1 MQKEIRDL
9 QIKKEEAIANQ
20 DYETAASFRD
30 KEKKLKDKY
39 VKEEMEWRD
48 KLGATVPEVNEE
60 HIAEIVSSWTG
71 VPVSRLVE
79 EESTRLLRM
88 EDDIHAKL
96 IGQDDAVKVISQAV
110 RRARAGLKDA
120 RRPIGSFIFLGPTG
134 VGKTELARQ
143 LARFLFDNEDAIV
156 RLDMSEF
163 MERHS
168 TARLVGSPP
177 GYVGYDEGGQLT
189 EAIRRRPYSVVLF
202 DEIEKAH
209 PEVFNMLLQI
219 LEDGRLAD
227 AKGKQV
233 NFANTIVIMTSNIG
247 VSNLQQATT
256 SMGFQPSMP
265 STSQEE
271 KEHGK
276 MREKIMD
283 ELKKTFRPEFLNR
296 VDAVVVF
303 KALSPAEMRQIVD
316 LLVIKV
322 AQRLEEHEM
331 KLEVTTEAKDFL
343 AKEGYDKIYGARPL
357 RRVIQRLIEDPLS
370 ETLLTTKFSA
380 GDSVLV
386 EIAEGQIKLT
396 PIVKPREPKAEKPE
410 KPEKPPKEP
419 VAGKGKGES

>member
-1 MQKEIRDL
+1 EASACVRMKLTTTPPELKTMQKEIREL

-48 KLGATVPEVNEE
+48 KLGATVPEVDEE
-60 HIAEIVSSWTG
+60 NIAEIVSSWTG

-79 EESTRLLRM
+79 EESARLLRM
-88 EDDIHAKL
+88 EDDIHARL

-143 LARFLFDNEDAIV
+143 LARFLFENEDAIV

-163 MERHS
+163 MERHT

-189 EAIRRRPYSVVLF
+189 EAIR
-202 DEIEKAH
+202 
-209 PEVFNMLLQI
+209 
-219 LEDGRLAD
+219 
-227 AKGKQV
+227 
-233 NFANTIVIMTSNIG
+233 
-247 VSNLQQATT
+247 
-256 SMGFQPSMP
+256 FQPSMP

-303 KALSPAEMRQIVD
+303 KALSPAEMRRIVD
-316 LLVIKV
+316 LLVLKV

-331 KLEVTTEAKDFL
+331 KLEVSTEAKDYL
-343 AKEGYDKIYGARPL
+343 AKEG
-357 RRVIQRLIEDPLS
+357 
-370 ETLLTTKFSA
+370 
-380 GDSVLV
+380 
-386 EIAEGQIKLT
+386 
-396 PIVKPREPKAEKPE
+396 
-410 KPEKPPKEP
+410 
-419 VAGKGKGES
+419 